1 MNYTYC
7 ETLMWHALAPAA
19 FRYLSGQEPGMDVA
33 ALKRRSKQIYREMA
47 ARTPDIG
54 SLTEN
59 PLRICLVGGMLWLSI
74 YEAVEGRM
82 SEECF
87 AGMVDASMQAP
98 LVKAAFRGKAKTA
111 FTLKAQQNRAA
122 VAARTDAKGSPFQW
136 DTEVILGR
144 DAEEYTIIYHQCGL
158 CALGRQ
164 EKLPQLVPY
173 MCALDIMSV
182 DWMGGR
188 LYRTKTLA
196 SGGDCCD
203 FYICKKDSRWDADR
217 RMAEQGKM

>member
-7 ETLMWHALAPAA
+7 ETLMWHALASAA
-19 FRYLSGQEPGMDVA
+19 FQDLSGKEPGMDAA

-59 PLRICLVGGMLWLSI
+59 PLRICLAGGMLWLSI
-74 YEAVEGRM
+74 YEAADGQI
-82 SEECF
+82 SEERF

-98 LVKAAFRGKAKTA
+98 LVKASFRGKAKTA
-111 FTLKAQQNRAA
+111 FTRKAQQNRVA
-122 VAARTDAKGSPFQW
+122 VAARTDAGSSPFHW

-144 DAEEYTIIYHQCGL
+144 DAEEYTIIYRQCGL
-158 CALGRQ
+158 CAL
-164 EKLPQLVPY
+164 
-173 MCALDIMSV
+173 DILSV

-188 LYRTKTLA
+188 LYRTKILA

-203 FYICKKDSRWDADR
+203 FYICKKDSRWDVER
-217 RMAEQGKM
+217 RTKEEGKL